1 MTKKQLPT
9 NALQK
14 LVRRKFPLL
23 KQIVYDAIEW
33 QKSLADSWAVEP
45 WYMTSESRRKAKQ
58 YNKKAEKYMALLR
71 ELHEAN
77 K

>member
-1 MTKKQLPT
+1 MTKKPSN

-14 LVRRKFPLL
+14 LVCRKFPLL

-33 QKSLADSWAVEP
+33 QKSLADSWTISP
-45 WYMTSESRRKAKQ
+45 WYMTSESRRKVKQ
-58 YNKKAEKYMALLR
+58 HNKKTEKYMALLR

>member
-1 MTKKQLPT
+1 MTKKQLPN

-23 KQIVYDAIEW
+23 RHIFYDAIEW
-33 QKSLADSWAVEP
+33 QNSLGDAWTLRP
-45 WYMTSESRRKAKQ
+45 WHMTGESRRKAKQ
-58 YNKKAEKYMALLR
+58 YYKNAKKYMALLR